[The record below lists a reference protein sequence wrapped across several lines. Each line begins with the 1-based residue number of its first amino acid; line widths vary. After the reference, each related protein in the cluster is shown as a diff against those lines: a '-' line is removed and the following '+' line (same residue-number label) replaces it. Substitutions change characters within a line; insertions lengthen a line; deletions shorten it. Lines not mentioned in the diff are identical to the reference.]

1 MLPVTYSH
9 LLITLLITCCLVH
22 ANDHKAKLP
31 VRLSKPAAV
40 VVASEDLKADSSNEE
55 ILQISESVIDATY
68 QQAKDLISER
78 RKREN
83 LAGKYQLQ
91 KQFHKRFHHRFIG
104 RKLFTKESLWIKTN
118 WSIWPVVGYFLD
130 CLSTCWMGEQLDEDF
145 PLETFHSYI
154 SDFSEFTEAMPL
166 LDSKK
171 DSKKF

>member
-83 LAGKYQLQ
+83 LAGKYQLH
-91 KQFHKRFHHRFIG
+91 KQFHKRFHHRFCWAQVVYK
-104 RKLFTKESLWIKTN
+104 RKFVN
-118 WSIWPVVGYFLD
+118 
-130 CLSTCWMGEQLDEDF
+130 
-145 PLETFHSYI
+145 
-154 SDFSEFTEAMPL
+154 
-166 LDSKK
+166 
-171 DSKKF
+171 